1 MSSVSDAFAALKNVM
16 LMQERIDG
24 LRNDI
29 TKNTIDL
36 SRLTDRVFDLDKR
49 VVRIET
55 MIEMTERQ
63 ATQPPRIEG

>member
-29 TKNTIDL
+29 TKNTGDL
-36 SRLTDRVFDLDKR
+36 NRLTDRVFDLDKR

>member
-29 TKNTIDL
+29 TKNTVDL
-36 SRLTDRVFDLDKR
+36 NRLTDRVFDLDKR

>member
-29 TKNTIDL
+29 TKNTVDL
-36 SRLTDRVFDLDKR
+36 NRLTDRVFDLDKR
-49 VVRIET
+49 IVRIET